1 MTKIKKN
8 QTKVV
13 KIGNVTIGGNNPV
26 AVQSMAN
33 TDTRDPK
40 STIQQIKR
48 LEKAGCE
55 IVRLA
60 VPDEK
65 AAKSIAKIKPKV
77 SIPIVADIHFDYK
90 LALEA
95 LKSGAD
101 KIRINPGNIG
111 EQWKV
116 KEVVKECKK
125 RRVPIRIGVN
135 IGSLEPEAEK
145 KYGRTP
151 KAMVASAL
159 KNIKILEEL
168 NFRNIVISLKASDV
182 LRTVEAYRLLSK
194 RVNYPLHL
202 GITEAGT
209 PKSGIIKSSVGLGI
223 LLYESI
229 GDTVRVSLTADP
241 EEEVRVAWE
250 ILKSLG
256 LRQKGA
262 TLISCPTCGRTEIDL
277 IKLANLV
284 ESKITAI
291 DKPITVAVMG
301 CIVNGP
307 GEAKEADIGIAG
319 GKKSGVIFKKGK
331 ILKTVPEDKLLS
343 ELLKEIKAFYHCF
356 KTMLLSNCHSCFSFI
371 IHAFFPSFPP
381 SRESS

>member
-343 ELLKEIKAFYHCF
+343 ELLKEIKAF
-356 KTMLLSNCHSCFSFI
+356 
-371 IHAFFPSFPP
+371 
-381 SRESS
+381 